1 MSFLTGIFFL
11 MIFAVLFF
19 LAFVISIFLRIKRKV
34 TGIFT
39 GIFTGNSRRTDP
51 RGTDPRDGGPQPR
64 PARQGK
70 KIDPTV
76 GEYVEF
82 EEVQVYESTE
92 TDGKKQVKFEAEE
105 QITDVEWEEVR

>member
-39 GIFTGNSRRTDP
+39 GNKYLWHNIP
-51 RGTDPRDGGPQPR
+51 
-64 PARQGK
+64 
-70 KIDPTV
+70 
-76 GEYVEF
+76 
-82 EEVQVYESTE
+82 
-92 TDGKKQVKFEAEE
+92 
-105 QITDVEWEEVR
+105 